1 MRRHQRRIDKWL
13 FEQLELS
20 SFKDLHWLDKRQL
33 LFRIA
38 WTHGSSTVTKG
49 NTNYL
54 KTTSVYL
61 AWHKFRGRSQ
71 QAASPKHLK
80 QNFRCALHGCKEHIR
95 YRRDLSQSRN
105 GAFRVYEFVSTAQN
119 SPSLD
124 LDSAASLTAEEASV
138 TSEHLTTEQFYDDE
152 SPAPG
157 DEWESS
163 SFSERSVT
171 IAEDWSPPPLML
183 SQPTATLL
191 SPGDPSYLDEFEHL
205 FDVTLLQDPLLSDA
219 VA

>member
-33 LFRIA
+33 LFIIA

-71 QAASPKHLK
+71 QVASPKHLK

-95 YRRDLSQSRN
+95 YRGTS
-105 GAFRVYEFVSTAQN
+105 N

-124 LDSAASLTAEEASV
+124 LDSAASLTAEASV

-163 SFSERSVT
+163 SFSEQSVT
-171 IAEDWSPPPLML
+171 IAEDLSPPPLML
-183 SQPTATLL
+183 SPTHVLT
-191 SPGDPSYLDEFEHL
+191 PSYLDEFEQL
-205 FDVTLLQDPLLSDA
+205 FDVTLQDPLLSDA